1 MTIAGVPPTGA
12 SRGRA
17 SRGMVVT
24 IVAAVVGF
32 AVLVGVMAFLFV
44 RQVRQDDP
52 PTRPVTVAARVSP
65 LPDGIEVRATV
76 TAVSGD
82 LPEFT
87 IVAEQTERY
96 YATTGSERAVV
107 NARAA
112 LTGITV
118 NGAPIQPGATVRPTG
133 ATAELRFV
141 VARRDD
147 GRRVVWVAPELRGL
161 RPVSVSVSADGAP
174 TSCLVPEGAQATQDY
189 FWYRPCGAFPVEAR
203 AGMPSAA
210 GYSQIELPATV
221 RIAYDPAR

>member
-1 MTIAGVPPTGA
+1 M
-12 SRGRA
+12 
-17 SRGMVVT
+17 
-24 IVAAVVGF
+24 
-32 AVLVGVMAFLFV
+32 
-44 RQVRQDDP
+44 
-52 PTRPVTVAARVSP
+52 
-65 LPDGIEVRATV
+65 
-76 TAVSGD
+76 
-82 LPEFT
+82 
-87 IVAEQTERY
+87 
-96 YATTGSERAVV
+96 V

-118 NGAPIQPGATVRPTG
+118 NGAPVQPGATVRPTG

-147 GRRVVWVAPELRGL
+147 GRRVAWVAPELRGL

-174 TSCLVPEGAQATQDY
+174 TGCLVPEGAQATQDY

-221 RIAYDPAR
+221 RIAYDPPR